1 MLSAIFSVNYERSSV
16 SPPAPD
22 HEKREFQFSHLIS
35 QGVFWFGQKI
45 QMVRQSKRFVPGFLV
60 GIKGIG
66 FVGRSEAE
74 TP

>member
-1 MLSAIFSVNYERSSV
+1 MLSAIFSVSEV
-16 SPPAPD
+16 KFPF
-22 HEKREFQFSHLIS
+22 KREFQFSHLIS
-35 QGVFWFGQKI
+35 HGVFWFGQKI